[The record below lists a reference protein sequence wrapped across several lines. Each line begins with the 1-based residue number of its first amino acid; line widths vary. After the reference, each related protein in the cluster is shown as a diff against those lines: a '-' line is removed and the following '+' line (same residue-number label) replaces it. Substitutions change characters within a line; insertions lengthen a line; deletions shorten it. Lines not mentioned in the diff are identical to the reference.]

1 MERLWRYYSNYQSFR
16 GRMGGLPS
24 WARTIL
30 LFAALPG
37 IAAIALSILAFVVS
51 LLALLLLT
59 VPLYQLLRAL
69 TGGGSVEGGAA
80 ESVETLS
87 GEGPFAPFGDF
98 AAPGRKRVEATVVE
112 PRTED
117 GPEDSQDDE
126 SRVSHG

>member
-1 MERLWRYYSNYQSFR
+1 MERLWRYYSSYQSFR
-16 GRMGGLPS
+16 GRMGGLPT

-30 LFAALPG
+30 LIAALPG

-69 TGGGSVEGGAA
+69 TGGGPETDAAGSVRVMSA
-80 ESVETLS
+80 
-87 GEGPFAPFGDF
+87 GPFAPFGDVVG
-98 AAPGRKRVEATVVE
+98 PGRKRVEATVVE
-112 PRTED
+112 PKASGE
-117 GPEDSQDDE
+117 PEDSQSDE